1 MRVATMSI
9 YNSSKFELNRTLAG
23 YTKASTTVS
32 TGKKIQ
38 SPSDDPVG
46 YAQVLDIDATLSQLS
61 QIQENIET
69 GLTWLTTSE
78 TTLNSVL
85 DTILEAKQVT
95 ISANNGIYDDEDFET
110 AAAQVDE
117 LLEQMVDF
125 ANTNVRGHYIF
136 SGTKTD
142 TEPYTLDES
151 AAPPITYSGNENAF
165 TISTG
170 IGARTEVSYTGT
182 EVFGEVGVD
191 SDGNG
196 VDDDIF
202 SLLIA
207 LRDDLAASD
216 LTNIETYMDELDA
229 HYENVNN
236 IISNIGIK
244 TKRLET
250 KEGVISDFKLTLTE
264 QKSDIED
271 VDITEAAT
279 DLALKQTAYQAAL
292 SATAKIVSISLV
304 DYIK

>member
-9 YNSSKFELNRTLAG
+9 YNSSKYELSRTLSD
-23 YTKASTTVS
+23 YTKASITVS
-32 TGKKIQ
+32 TGKKVQ

-46 YAQVLDIDATLSQLS
+46 YAQVMDIDSTLSQLD
-61 QIQENIET
+61 QLHENIET
-69 GLTWLTTSE
+69 GLTWLTTGE
-78 TTLNSVL
+78 TTLDSVL

-95 ISANNGIYDDEDFET
+95 ISANNGIYSDEDFDT

-117 LLEQMVDF
+117 LLEQIVDL
-125 ANTNVRGHYIF
+125 ANTNVSGHYIF

-142 TEPYTLDES
+142 TEPYTLDET
-151 AAPPITYSGNENAF
+151 AIPPIAYSGNEDAF

-170 IGARTEVSYTGT
+170 VGSRADVSYTGT
-182 EVFGEVGVD
+182 DVFGEVGVD

-196 VDDDIF
+196 IDDDIF
-202 SLLIA
+202 SLLMA

-229 HYENVNN
+229 HFESINNV
-236 IISNIGIK
+236 ISNIGIK
-244 TKRLET
+244 TNRLET
-250 KEGVISDFKLTLTE
+250 KESVISDFELTLTE

-279 DLALKQTAYQAAL
+279 DLALKETAYQAAL

-304 DYIK
+304 DYI